1 MTCRS
6 CRNHMLQS
14 KEEIVLF
21 LSPIIK
27 KGLRRG
33 QLVKDIDTSNI
44 IKSRVVPK
52 RCSWIY
58 GLQKNL
64 NTSFK
69 YKTSQWK
76 NVMWFPSTFSRTQL
90 LYKRTYSEFLFFPF
104 LLLADYISF
113 KLKISWKKPFH
124 KWNDKS
130 NSPSKI
136 ISFYTTLCCK
146 LTWLNML

>member
-21 LSPIIK
+21 ITNNKKRFKKSP
-27 KGLRRG
+27 
-33 QLVKDIDTSNI
+33 VSDIDTSNI

-52 RCSWIY
+52 RCSWIC
-58 GLQKNL
+58 GLQKSL

-76 NVMWFPSTFSRTQL
+76 NMMWFPSTFSRTQL
-90 LYKRTYSEFLFFPF
+90 LYKRICSEFLFFPF

-136 ISFYTTLCCK
+136 VSFYTTLCCK